1 MTTLKTKQALPADGQ
16 LASASDDG
24 AAHARHTPLV
34 PSAGARRVWLTL
46 LGWGIA
52 LIIFFPILWMVLTGF
67 KTEAEAIADPSLIF
81 TPTLESY
88 IAVQARA
95 DYFKFALNSV
105 VVAFGSTLLALAIAI
120 PSAYAMAFLPT
131 KRTKGTLL
139 WMLST
144 KMLPPVG
151 VLVPIYLIFRDFGL
165 LDTRTGLIIVYTLMN
180 LPIVVWMLYTFFK
193 DLPRD
198 ILEAGRMDGANTFQ
212 EVLYL
217 LLPLTLPGIASTGL
231 LSVILSWN
239 EAFWS
244 LNLTSSSAAPLTAYI
259 ASFSSPEGLFWAKLS
274 AASTMAIAPILV
286 FGWLTQ
292 KQMVRGLT
300 FGAVK

>member
-1 MTTLKTKQALPADGQ
+1 MTTAKNQTVARAPAAPTTRSPLTSAL
-16 LASASDDG
+16 LN
-24 AAHARHTPLV
+24 
-34 PSAGARRVWLTL
+34 RRLWLGV
-46 LGWGIA
+46 LGWTLA
-52 LIIFFPILWMVLTGF
+52 LVIFFPIFWMIVTGF

-81 TPTLESY
+81 SPTLENY
-88 IAVQARA
+88 AEVQSRA
-95 DYFKFALNSV
+95 GYAKFALNSV
-105 VVAFGSTLLALAIAI
+105 VVAFGSTLLALLIAI
-120 PSAYAMAFLPT
+120 PAAYSMAFLPT

-151 VLVPIYLIFRDFGL
+151 VLVPIYLLFRDTGL
-165 LDTRTGLIIVYTLMN
+165 LDTRTGLVIVYTLMN

-193 DLPRD
+193 DMPKD
-198 ILEAGRMDGANTFQ
+198 ILEAGRMDGAGTLQ
-212 EVLYL
+212 EVIYL

-231 LSVILSWN
+231 LAVILSWN

-244 LNLTSSSAAPLTAYI
+244 LNLTSSQAAPLTAYI

-274 AASTMAIAPILV
+274 AASTMAIAPILI

>member
-1 MTTLKTKQALPADGQ
+1 VSPQPPPNRSLT
-16 LASASDDG
+16 ASID
-24 AAHARHTPLV
+24 T
-34 PSAGARRVWLTL
+34 RRLGITL
-46 LGWGIA
+46 LGWTVA
-52 LIIFFPILWMVLTGF
+52 CLIFFPIFWMVLTGF
-67 KTEAEAIADPSLIF
+67 KTEVAAIADPSLIF
-81 TPTLESY
+81 SPTLESY
-88 IAVQARA
+88 KDVQARTG
-95 DYFKFALNSV
+95 YTKYALNSV
-105 VVAFGSTLLALAIAI
+105 AIAFGSTLLALLIAI
-120 PSAYAMAFLPT
+120 PSAYSMAFLPT

-151 VLVPIYLIFRDFGL
+151 VLMPIYLIFRDVGL
-165 LDTRTGLIIVYTLMN
+165 LDTRTGLIIIYTMMN

-193 DLPRD
+193 DMPKD
-198 ILEAGRMDGANTFQ
+198 ILEAGRMDGASTLQ
-212 EVLYL
+212 EVFYL
-217 LLPLTLPGIASTGL
+217 LMPLTLPGIASTGL

-244 LNLTSSSAAPLTAYI
+244 LNLTSSDAAPLTAYI

-274 AASTMAIAPILV
+274 AASTMAIAPILI
-286 FGWLTQ
+286 FGWMTQ

>member
-1 MTTLKTKQALPADGQ
+1 MTTQHNHSVPPVVRSLPAKQ
-16 LASASDDG
+16 L
-24 AAHARHTPLV
+24 L
-34 PSAGARRVWLTL
+34 LTL
-46 LGWGIA
+46 VGWSTA

-67 KTEAEAIADPSLIF
+67 KTETAAIADPSFIF
-81 TPTLESY
+81 SPTLESY
-88 IAVQARA
+88 QAVQERSGYAR
-95 DYFKFALNSV
+95 FALNSV
-105 VVAFGSTLLALAIAI
+105 VVAFGSTFLALLIAI
-120 PSAYAMAFLPT
+120 PCAYAMAFLPT

-151 VLVPIYLIFRDFGL
+151 VLVPIYLIFRDVGL
-165 LDTRTGLIIVYTLMN
+165 LDTRTGLIIIYTLMN

-193 DLPRD
+193 DMPKD
-198 ILEAGRMDGANTFQ
+198 ILEAGRMDGASTLQ
-212 EVLYL
+212 EVVFL

-244 LNLTSSSAAPLTAYI
+244 LNLTSSKAAPLTAYI

-274 AASTMAIAPILV
+274 AASTMAIAPILIL
-286 FGWLTQ
+286 GWMTQ

>member
-1 MTTLKTKQALPADGQ
+1 MPPQAAGVSPLR
-16 LASASDDG
+16 SAF
-24 AAHARHTPLV
+24 
-34 PSAGARRVWLTL
+34 ARRLGLTA
-46 LGWGIA
+46 LGWAIA
-52 LIIFFPILWMVLTGF
+52 CLIFFPIFWMVLTGF
-67 KTEAEAIADPSLIF
+67 KTESAAIADPSLIF
-81 TPTLESY
+81 SPTLESY
-88 IAVQARA
+88 IAVQERA
-95 DYFKFALNSV
+95 GYFKFAMNSV
-105 VVAFGSTLLALAIAI
+105 VVAFGSTLAALLIAI
-120 PSAYAMAFLPT
+120 PSAYSMAFLPT
-131 KRTKGTLL
+131 RRTKGTLL

-151 VLVPIYLIFRDFGL
+151 VLVPIYLLFRDVGL
-165 LDTRTGLIIVYTLMN
+165 LDTRTGLTIVYTLMN

-193 DLPRD
+193 DLPKD
-198 ILEAGRMDGANTFQ
+198 ILEAGRMDGASTLQ
-212 EVLYL
+212 EVCFL

-244 LNLTSSSAAPLTAYI
+244 LNLTSSKAAPLTAYI